1 MARSIGVPARIAVG
15 LVFMHGAFYYHAWP
29 EVYIADGASRS
40 TSPGAERGMW
50 LPVDPTLNQYPA
62 DATHVRLTRGG
73 LDKQAVVLPLIGRLK
88 MTVLDLELV
97 PGANR
102 PVIGRAPEAM
112 DLGELAATVPARASS
127 SSSCRC
133 AGK

>member
-1 MARSIGVPARIAVG
+1 
-15 LVFMHGAFYYHAWP
+15 
-29 EVYIADGASRS
+29 
-40 TSPGAERGMW
+40 
-50 LPVDPTLNQYPA
+50 
-62 DATHVRLTRGG
+62 
-73 LDKQAVVLPLIGRLK
+73 